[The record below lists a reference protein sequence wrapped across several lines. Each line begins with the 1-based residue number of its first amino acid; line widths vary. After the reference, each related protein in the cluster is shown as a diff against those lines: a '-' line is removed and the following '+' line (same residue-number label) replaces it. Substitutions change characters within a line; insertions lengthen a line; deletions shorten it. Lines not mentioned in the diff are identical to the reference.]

1 MTGSTCLLA
10 QSSFGLNVNGAKTIR
25 TEKINLYPNPA
36 TDQFTINIQSQT
48 VKYITINNIIG
59 KELKKIV
66 SPANNT
72 FNVGDLK
79 RGVYIVR
86 IFDERDELIKALRLS
101 KT

>member
-1 MTGSTCLLA
+1 MLG
-10 QSSFGLNVNGAKTIR
+10 QSAFGLNVSDSQKLR

-36 TDQFTINIQSQT
+36 TDQFTINIKSQS

-59 KELKKIV
+59 KELKRIA
-66 SPANNT
+66 SPSNHT

-86 IFDERDELIKALRLS
+86 IFDEKDELIKALRLS